1 MKNKNKKMVYRLK
14 NGRFARRPVNTVVSG
29 RLYDFKGSVVR
40 AGQKIGT
47 KRLVSLHKTLVGLVN
62 DSELKKVD
70 PSTVSNYLANA

>member
-1 MKNKNKKMVYRLK
+1 MKNKNKNMVYRLK
-14 NGRFARRPVNTVVSG
+14 NGRFARRPVNRVVPG

-40 AGQKIGT
+40 AGQKIGA

-70 PSTVSNYLANA
+70 PSTVSDYLANA